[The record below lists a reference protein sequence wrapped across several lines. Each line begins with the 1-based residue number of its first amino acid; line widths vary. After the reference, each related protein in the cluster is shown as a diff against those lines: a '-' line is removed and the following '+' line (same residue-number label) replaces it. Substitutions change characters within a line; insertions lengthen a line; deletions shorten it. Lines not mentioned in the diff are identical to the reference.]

1 MAGRTSSRAQLIGLL
16 LLFLV
21 PLIAAWVL
29 FYNPD
34 LLPSGRSNKG
44 ALVSPVIHLES
55 FQFKDENNVTIYSD
69 NAYKDYWTV
78 VLFAGESCDSVCRQ
92 RIHDM
97 HQIRK
102 ALQADYQR
110 VKRLVIIEADSMN
123 NDLREYVSQYQ
134 GTDVL
139 SQDRNLATKL
149 SASVARHNK
158 EFANNLFI
166 MDPMLNIMMN
176 YDLQHTDKD
185 ILADMTKLL
194 KVNQWGSGH

>member
-1 MAGRTSSRAQLIGLL
+1 L
-16 LLFLV
+16 
-21 PLIAAWVL
+21 
-29 FYNPD
+29 
-34 LLPSGRSNKG
+34 
-44 ALVSPVIHLES
+44 
-55 FQFKDENNVTIYSD
+55 
-69 NAYKDYWTV
+69 
-78 VLFAGESCDSVCRQ
+78 
-92 RIHDM
+92 